1 MSFKFDDVMK
11 KFYDDPALGIKTEDA
26 PVNNASS
33 GAVSMPPDVQMDK
46 KKKEKKAYDGRTKEG
61 KTFFKRMA
69 ERKAKREAMKSRLA
83 QKVQE
88 NTLNRENE
96 YLMVEDN
103 IDMLKNIVKNKSA
116 KNIKFKDGNMKVD
129 MFTASA
135 ITQVFDKV
143 NSSNQQKMSK
153 LINGKKAEFMK
164 IADFALSKV
173 K

>member
-1 MSFKFDDVMK
+1 MQ
-11 KFYDDPALGIKTEDA
+11 KFYSDPALGIQTEDA

-33 GAVSMPPDVQMDK
+33 GAVSMPPDAKMK
-46 KKKEKKAYDGRTKEG
+46 KKKKLYDGRTKDA
-61 KTFFKRMA
+61 KAFVKRMETLRA
-69 ERKAKREAMKSRLA
+69 RRESKLAK
-83 QKVQE
+83 KVQE
-88 NTLNRENE
+88 NTINREQE

-103 IDMLKNIVKNKSA
+103 MDMLKNIVKNKSA

-143 NSSNQQKMSK
+143 NSSNQQKMAK